1 MSPAA
6 RCTLKTGTISFSA
19 PETELSAEVSRS
31 AESQNAPCGS
41 RTLKTGTISFSA
53 PEAESSAEVSRS
65 AENQNVPCG
74 SRTPLGQDGDNQP
87 FRA

>member
-1 MSPAA
+1 M
-6 RCTLKTGTISFSA
+6 
-19 PETELSAEVSRS
+19 
-31 AESQNAPCGS
+31 
-41 RTLKTGTISFSA
+41 LKTGTISFSA